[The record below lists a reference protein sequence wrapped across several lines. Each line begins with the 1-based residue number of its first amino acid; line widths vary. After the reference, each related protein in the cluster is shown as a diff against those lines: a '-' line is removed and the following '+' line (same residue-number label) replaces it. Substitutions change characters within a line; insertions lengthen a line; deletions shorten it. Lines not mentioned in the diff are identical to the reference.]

1 MEEIVALFHGISQI
15 EIDKTTKKR
24 LTLVILAMLAM
35 AGRVTMLGIS
45 RWTEEGGS
53 YRTIQ
58 RLFNTKIEWSRLLV
72 TCVAIWFADAED
84 IFVLAGDETV
94 VTKAG
99 KKTHGVDRYYSS
111 IYGRAVRGLAFMA
124 FSLISV
130 KRQTAYPVRM
140 EQVAKEKALC
150 GQRKKAKAKQ
160 KPKKAKKG
168 KRGRPKGSKNKN
180 RRDVELPEHLKQIQG
195 WLSYTLQLLAAV
207 NIQVSYFMFDGAFGN
222 NNSLQMVLRCGLHL
236 ITKLRRDAALY
247 FPYTGQQK
255 KRGRRRKYGQ
265 KLDYTQLPESNLVSS
280 ETVDKIRTDTYQ
292 MQMWHKLFPDLLNI
306 VIVAKTNLE
315 NGKRAHIVLFSSDLA
330 LAAETLVHY
339 YRLRFQIEFNFRDAK
354 QFWGLEDFMN
364 VNERPVYNFAN
375 LSMFMVSISQKL
387 IDKRRLGNK
396 LFGLLDLKAEFRG
409 RKYASE
415 LLKLLPDLPND
426 FLIDQLFAKITA
438 LGGVHASSDA

>member
-1 MEEIVALFHGISQI
+1 MEEIVTLLHGISQI

-35 AGRVTMLGIS
+35 VGRVTMRGIS

-84 IFVLAGDETV
+84 IFLLAGDETV

-99 KKTHGVDRYYSS
+99 KKTHGMDRYYSS

-124 FSLISV
+124 FSVISV
-130 KRQTAYPVRM
+130 KRQAAYPVRM
-140 EQVAKEKALC
+140 EQVTKEQALC
-150 GQRKKAKAKQ
+150 GQSKKAKGKE
-160 KPKKAKKG
+160 KVKKSKKG

-180 RRDVELPEHLKQIQG
+180 RRDVELPEHLKQIQV
-195 WLSYTLQLLAAV
+195 WLKYTLRLLSAV
-207 NIQVSYFMFDGAFGN
+207 NIKVSYFVFDGAFGN
-222 NNSLQMVLRCGLHL
+222 NNSLQMVLRCELNL
-236 ITKLRRDAALY
+236 ISKLRRNAALY
-247 FPYTGQQK
+247 FTYTGEQK
-255 KRGRRRKYGQ
+255 KRGRRRKYGE
-265 KLDYTQLPESNLVSS
+265 KLDYAQLPESYLVSS

-315 NGKRAHIVLFSSDLA
+315 NDKRAHIVLFSSDVSLS
-330 LAAETLVHY
+330 AETLIHY

-364 VNERPVYNFAN
+364 VRQRPVYNFAN
-375 LSMFMVSISQKL
+375 LAMFMVSVSQKL
-387 IDKRRLGNK
+387 IEQRRDSK
-396 LFGLLDLKAEFRG
+396 PLFGLLDLKAEFRG

-415 LLKLLPDLPND
+415 LLNLLPNSPDD
-426 FLIDQLFAKITA
+426 FLIDQFFAKITT
-438 LGGVHASSDA
+438 LGGVHSTFDT